1 MCLAD
6 TKVVDEQMNEC
17 PPGVVGE
24 IVIRGDQVLKGY
36 FRNEEGTRVGRFV
49 RGLTYRLAF
58 VPVILVMFLTALVF
72 AVERHHR
79 RTWSLP
85 HAPHGADSTIAFT
98 DLDHDWDR
106 VLHDAEAR
114 S

>member
-1 MCLAD
+1 MAAVWQKMCPARQFCHSWLHF
-6 TKVVDEQMNEC
+6 
-17 PPGVVGE
+17 
-24 IVIRGDQVLKGY
+24 I
-36 FRNEEGTRVGRFV
+36 GRMITDMTI
-49 RGLTYRLAF
+49 LLLLAF
-58 VPVILVMFLTALVF
+58 VTALVF

-85 HAPHGADSTIAFT
+85 HAPHGADSTIAFS

-106 VLHDAEAR
+106 VLHDASAR

>member
-1 MCLAD
+1 MTAVWQKNGSSRQFCHSWLHSYD
-6 TKVVDEQMNEC
+6 RMITDMTTF
-17 PPGVVGE
+17 
-24 IVIRGDQVLKGY
+24 L
-36 FRNEEGTRVGRFV
+36 
-49 RGLTYRLAF
+49 LLAF
-58 VPVILVMFLTALVF
+58 VTALVF

-85 HAPHGADSTIAFT
+85 RAPHGADSTIAFT

-106 VLHDAEAR
+106 VIHDATSR

>member
-1 MCLAD
+1 MLRSAMPAVWQKTCCARQFCHSWL
-6 TKVVDEQMNEC
+6 VQDERM
-17 PPGVVGE
+17 
-24 IVIRGDQVLKGY
+24 ITDMTIIL
-36 FRNEEGTRVGRFV
+36 
-49 RGLTYRLAF
+49 LLAF
-58 VPVILVMFLTALVF
+58 VTALVF

>member
-1 MCLAD
+1 MITDMTIIL
-6 TKVVDEQMNEC
+6 
-17 PPGVVGE
+17 
-24 IVIRGDQVLKGY
+24 L
-36 FRNEEGTRVGRFV
+36 
-49 RGLTYRLAF
+49 LAF
-58 VPVILVMFLTALVF
+58 VTALVF

-85 HAPHGADSTIAFT
+85 HAPHGADSTIAFI

-114 S
+114 A

>member
-1 MCLAD
+1 MSAAI
-6 TKVVDEQMNEC
+6 VDRAMAGVWQKLC
-17 PPGVVGE
+17 PQRQFCHSWLYSVE
-24 IVIRGDQVLKGY
+24 RMITDMTIFL
-36 FRNEEGTRVGRFV
+36 
-49 RGLTYRLAF
+49 LLAF
-58 VPVILVMFLTALVF
+58 VTALVF

-85 HAPHGADSTIAFT
+85 HAPHGADSTIAFS

-106 VLHDAEAR
+106 VIHDATAR

>member
-1 MCLAD
+1 MITDMTIIL
-6 TKVVDEQMNEC
+6 
-17 PPGVVGE
+17 
-24 IVIRGDQVLKGY
+24 L
-36 FRNEEGTRVGRFV
+36 
-49 RGLTYRLAF
+49 LAF
-58 VPVILVMFLTALVF
+58 ITALVV

-85 HAPHGADSTIAFT
+85 RAPHGADSTIAFT

-106 VLHDAEAR
+106 VIHDATSR